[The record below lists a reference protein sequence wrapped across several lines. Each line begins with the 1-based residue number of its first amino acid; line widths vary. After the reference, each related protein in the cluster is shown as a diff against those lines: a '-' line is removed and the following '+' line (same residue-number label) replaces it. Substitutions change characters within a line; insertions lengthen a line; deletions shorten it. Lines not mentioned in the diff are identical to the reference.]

1 MATKL
6 KRKPVSSLETA
17 IEMYYLN
24 LELTTAN
31 IKKLFNVSDPTAKK
45 YKDVVREEMIK
56 KKIVSNEINSVET
69 KLAYQVWGLDIDD
82 LEKRY
87 KKLEKFKKRN

>member
-6 KRKPVSSLETA
+6 KRKPVSSLESA

-31 IKKLFNVSDPTAKK
+31 IKKCLTYHLLLLKS
-45 YKDVVREEMIK
+45 
-56 KKIVSNEINSVET
+56 T
-69 KLAYQVWGLDIDD
+69 KMW
-82 LEKRY
+82 LEK
-87 KKLEKFKKRN
+87 